1 MASSKRPKR
10 QKKAEETDVEA
21 IARGPKP
28 NPTWYVPVM
37 LGLMIVGLVWIVTFY
52 LTAGEYPVRPWGNW
66 NLGAGFGL
74 IIAGFLMT
82 TNWR

>member
-1 MASSKRPKR
+1 MASTKRA
-10 QKKAEETDVEA
+10 KKPRRDGAP
-21 IARGPKP
+21 IAGKVTP

-37 LGLMIVGLVWIVTFY
+37 VGLMIIGLVWIVTYY
-52 LTAGEYPVRPWGNW
+52 LTAAEFPVRSWGNW

-82 TNWR
+82 TNWH